1 MKIQYIG
8 QELDLFKDAINWKKY
23 FTNSFKKY
31 IQGDVLEVGAGSGVN
46 TKYLVLDNNSIN
58 SITCLEPDPELFS
71 KIKDQH
77 QLDGFIADRIVNGT
91 LFDIDSMF
99 DSIIY
104 IDVLEHIE
112 DSIREVIEIKKR
124 LKPNGVLIIL
134 VPAYQFLYSKFDKNV
149 GHYRRYNKRLLRKD
163 INNELLEKDL
173 FYLDSL
179 GFLASFVNKI
189 ALNKGMPSKK
199 NIMFWDKILVP
210 ISNYFDKVLL
220 KKIGKSLV
228 GIYFKS

>member
-23 FTNSFKKY
+23 FSKNIKKY
-31 IQGDVLEVGAGSGVN
+31 IKGDVLEVGAGAGVN
-46 TKYLVLDNNSIN
+46 TKYLVFDNK
-58 SITCLEPDPELFS
+58 SITSISCLEPDSDLCS
-71 KIKDQH
+71 KIKEQH
-77 QLDGFIADRIVNGT
+77 MLDGLNTFSIINGT
-91 LFDIDSMF
+91 LIDIDTMF
-99 DSIIY
+99 DTIIY

-112 DSIREVIEIKKR
+112 DSIGEVVEIKKR

-134 VPAYQFLYSKFDKNV
+134 VPAYQFLFSKFDENV
-149 GHYRRYNKRLLRKD
+149 GHFRRYNKNLLRND
-163 INNELLEKDL
+163 ISNELLEKDL

-199 NIMFWDKILVP
+199 NIQFWDTILVP
-210 ISNYFDKVLL
+210 ISYFIDKLLL

-228 GIYFKS
+228 GVYFKT

>member
-8 QELDLFKDAINWKKY
+8 QELDLFKDAVNWKKY
-23 FTNSFKKY
+23 FSNHIKKY
-31 IQGDVLEVGAGSGVN
+31 IKGDILEVGAGSGVN
-46 TKYLVLDNNSIN
+46 TKFFLFDNNNVN
-58 SITCLEPDPELFS
+58 SITCLEPDTDLYS
-71 KIKDQH
+71 KIKNQH
-77 QLDGFIADRIVNGT
+77 QIDGLIVDRIVNGT
-91 LFDIDSMF
+91 LLDIDSMF

-112 DSIREVIEIKKR
+112 DSKREVLEIKKR

-134 VPAYQFLYSKFDKNV
+134 VPAYQFLYSKFDKSV
-149 GHYRRYNKRLLRKD
+149 GHYRRYNKNLLRKD
-163 INNELLEKDL
+163 INNELQEKDL

-210 ISNYFDKVLL
+210 LSNYFDKLL
-220 KKIGKSLV
+220 FKKIGKSLI
-228 GIYFKS
+228 GIYFKN